1 MSTASSGGIGKY
13 VGIWIGLICIAGAE
27 VFLTYRG
34 FSTHELLVLLFV
46 MAIFEAGIGLAYF
59 MHLKYESGYLVWT
72 LIPFVI
78 FVLLMMNQIWPDA
91 YRLASLRLGSN

>member
-1 MSTASSGGIGKY
+1 MSSEQNGGIGKS
-13 VGIWIGLICIAGAE
+13 VGIWIGLVCIAGIE

-34 FSTHELLVLLFV
+34 LSTHALLFV
-46 MAIFEAGIGLAYF
+46 LFALAIVEAGIALAYF
-59 MHLKYESGYLVWT
+59 MHLKYERPSLVWT

-91 YRLASLRLGSN
+91 YRVDSLRFLTY

>member
-13 VGIWIGLICIAGAE
+13 VGIWIGLIGIAGIE
-27 VFLTYRG
+27 VVLTYRG
-34 FSTHELLVLLFV
+34 FSTHGLLLALFV
-46 MAIFEAGIGLAYF
+46 LAIIEAAIGLAYF
-59 MHLKYESGYLVWT
+59 MHLKYESRYLVWT
-72 LIPFVI
+72 LVPFVI

>member
-1 MSTASSGGIGKY
+1 MSTAPSGGIGKY
-13 VGIWIGLICIAGAE
+13 VGIWIGLICIAGIE

-34 FSTHELLVLLFV
+34 FSTHGLLLALFV
-46 MAIFEAGIGLAYF
+46 LAIIEAAIGLAYF

-72 LIPFVI
+72 LVPFVI